1 MGPEKMRSVRVSRK
15 SVHTRL
21 PGGPHGTVKPPH
33 SSSPLSATYK
43 QRMGSV
49 PLPQKRWPWDPLLA
63 SEVYRALTEAT
74 HLFSG

>member
-15 SVHTRL
+15 SVHARL
-21 PGGPHGTVKPPH
+21 PGGPRGTVKPLH
-33 SSSPLSATYK
+33 SSPLSATYK

-49 PLPQKRWPWDPLLA
+49 PPQKRWPWDPLLA

-74 HLFSG
+74 HLFPGDY